1 MQKALVLLAK
11 IYLLTNDWG
20 NAIGAAEL
28 ALEINRKNITAIQ
41 IKADSLFNI
50 CQFERALV
58 LEGLAEGS
66 CFGMHS
72 CQVQLIWPLFGEP
85 GEPGF
90 SPPAI
95 VSTHPCK
102 VSGLLPSTFNI
113 VGRHRSWCSPEWC
126 LVG

>member
-1 MQKALVLLAK
+1 MANIYMQKALVLLAK

-58 LEGLAEGS
+58 LYYR
-66 CFGMHS
+66 GM
-72 CQVQLIWPLFGEP
+72 
-85 GEPGF
+85 
-90 SPPAI
+90 
-95 VSTHPCK
+95 VS
-102 VSGLLPSTFNI
+102 
-113 VGRHRSWCSPEWC
+113 
-126 LVG
+126 